1 MNSAMM
7 LTSGGILNDAT
18 TGLTQ
23 VIDWVGTVIN
33 ALIGSDGALGPLW
46 PLIGVSIG
54 ISVLLLGIKVL
65 KGFTWGM

>member
-1 MNSAMM
+1 MNFAMM

-18 TGLTQ
+18 TGLNQ
-23 VIDWVGTVIN
+23 VLDWVGTVID

-46 PLIGVSIG
+46 PLIGVTIG
-54 ISVLLLGIKVL
+54 VSVLLLGIKVL

>member
-1 MNSAMM
+1 MPTLF
-7 LTSGGILNDAT
+7 LTSSGILSDAT
-18 TGLTQ
+18 TGLSQ
-23 VIDWVGTVIN
+23 VITWVGTVID
-33 ALIGSDGALGPLW
+33 ALVGTDGALGPLW